1 MEERIIDDE
10 YGRGVRLRKTKDGY
24 TDVTDE
30 TNETRDAADEG
41 YGEEIS
47 FAFPVMDGEDDEDL
61 VGLSPQEA
69 AEVVKRKEAERAARA
84 AEYER
89 LCVEGEELI
98 ATGAFRAAELKFEK
112 ALALDEL
119 ATNASV
125 GYWRAKT
132 EDFEAAD
139 VLVGEYAKE
148 GVESMEYDLGIQATD
163 LIRQR
168 YHEKFK
174 AKAQALAAEE
184 TPLHKEVEEKRL
196 YRKEILQ
203 KSLKKNTFIF
213 AVGFLAFLIA
223 AILTLSF
230 ALKITSTPDNA
241 YVIRTAI
248 CGGVAFITFIV
259 ALICFNKFYNA
270 VRIYRKN
277 EKLSSTDEGKKLLK
291 LRQYKEIY
299 DYLATLPVYGEETS
313 DDEET
318 ERTEQTADEE

>member
-30 TNETRDAADEG
+30 LNERQETADEE

-69 AEVVKRKEAERAARA
+69 AEAVKRKEAERAARV

-89 LCVEGEELI
+89 LCAEGDELI

-112 ALALDEL
+112 ALPLDEL
-119 ATNASV
+119 ATKASV

-132 EDFEAAD
+132 DDFDEAD
-139 VLVGEYAKE
+139 VLVGEYAEE

-174 AKAQALAAEE
+174 AKAQALAEEE
-184 TPLHKEVEEKRL
+184 TPLYKEVEEKRL
-196 YRKEILQ
+196 FRKEILK
-203 KSLKKNTFIF
+203 KSLKKNTAIF
-213 AVGFLAFLIA
+213 AVGFLVFLIA
-223 AILTLSF
+223 AVLTASF
-230 ALKITSTPDNA
+230 AAKITSTPDNT

-259 ALICFNKFYNA
+259 ALACFNKFNNA

-277 EKLSSTDEGKKLLK
+277 EKLSSTEEGKKLLQ

-299 DYLATLPVYGEETS
+299 DYLATLPVYGEETT

-318 ERTEQTADEE
+318 EQPLDKE